1 MSILKAI
8 IFLAI
13 GSSLS
18 WSTRKICMGSLDGS
32 ITLYGYLFFNSTT
45 AGAEPFGGF
54 LQKILQ
60 SQQSF
65 TDTRCFLVA

>member
-1 MSILKAI
+1 
-8 IFLAI
+8 
-13 GSSLS
+13 
-18 WSTRKICMGSLDGS
+18 MGSFDGS